1 MRDTIYEFWL
11 SHTKGTKIS
20 RPFEVVVLQP
30 HVGVFGIPFSHDG
43 VPQFSGFLHVLT
55 VKGLIEKI
63 QVTDCFPI

>member
-1 MRDTIYEFWL
+1 MDKVKDEGQHIRVL
-11 SHTKGTKIS
+11 AHSHTDGTKIN

-55 VKGLIEKI
+55 VKGLREKI
-63 QVTDCFPI
+63 